1 MSTSSERY
9 KDMSRT
15 KYAPYALLVLSLF
28 AALTSHRCCAEQQ
41 NDVEVL
47 PVKADSG
54 YTFYIQNRTAEI
66 LQVMV
71 TVELDNMA
79 SDVSFPYV
87 ATVSAHSK
95 INAFSLHAANRF
107 KSSGY
112 RVEYKRRK
120 TRFHSKTCI
129 KNVFCIIT
137 QLEDDVLHFYVDNQ
151 QQLPVA
157 VLFKPTVFR
166 NLQSNTPLPLVKNCA
181 GGRRTNLFDAG
192 LVDKWAD
199 WDHTFAYQW
208 HFGIVGAKPDSKYA
222 YALPYKSGES
232 HVMIQGFNGSFS
244 HNGKYALDFEMP
256 EGTSVCAARAGVV
269 ISVEE
274 KYNVGGKLEALKFK
288 ANHIEV
294 LHSDGTIARY
304 AHLRKKG
311 AHVRVGQHVQR
322 GQVIGYSGNTGY
334 SSGPHLHFE
343 VVLLKDDLDFEGIP
357 VKFRTSQDRFVYLR
371 EGDSYRAP

>member
-1 MSTSSERY
+1 MSPVNRVQW
-9 KDMSRT
+9 
-15 KYAPYALLVLSLF
+15 PLFILFLF
-28 AALTSHRCCAEQQ
+28 AISASRSMCVEQKS
-41 NDVEVL
+41 DVEVV

-54 YTFYIQNRTAEI
+54 YTFFIENRSSDV

-120 TRFHSKTCI
+120 TRFHSQTCVDG
-129 KNVFCIIT
+129 VFCIVT
-137 QLEDDVLHFYVDNQ
+137 DLKDDVLHFYVDNR
-151 QQLPVA
+151 QQLPLA
-157 VLFKPTVFR
+157 VLFKPKMFR
-166 NLQSNTPLPLVKNCA
+166 NLQTDASLPLVKNCV
-181 GGRRTNLFDAG
+181 GNRRTNLFEAR
-192 LVDKWAD
+192 LVDKWAG

-208 HFGIVGAKPDSKYA
+208 HYGVIGAKADTKYA
-222 YALPYKSGES
+222 YALPFRRGES

-244 HNGKYALDFEMP
+244 HQGKYALDFDMP
-256 EGTSVCAARAGVV
+256 EGSPVCAARDGIVT
-269 ISVEE
+269 SVEE
-274 KYNVGGKLEALKFK
+274 KYSVGGESEALKLK
-288 ANHIEV
+288 ANHIEI
-294 LHSDGTIARY
+294 LHSDGTFARY
-304 AHLRKKG
+304 AHLKKNG
-311 AHVRVGQHVQR
+311 ARVRVGRRVKR

-343 VVLLKDDLDFEGIP
+343 VVLLKRDLDYESIP
-357 VKFRTSQDRFVYLR
+357 VGFRTSREGFVYLR
-371 EGDSYRAP
+371 EGEEYTAR